1 MAEENEKKRGSI
13 VTILQN
19 NIVPVAVVMCIFLLF
34 IPIPKLLVDL
44 AMILNLALSIIILLV
59 VVQLPR
65 PSDFQTFPRVIL
77 FQTLFSLGINISS
90 TRLILT
96 GKVVNG
102 DLVGQSDMV
111 NAFASIVAGDNLVVG
126 FVIFIIL
133 IVVQV
138 LVVTK
143 GAGRVSE
150 VAARFSL
157 DSMNQKLFDIDN
169 RLNTGVIDEQ
179 QAEALKA
186 EVRRDIDFYSNMDGS
201 SKFVS
206 GNVKAGIVITV
217 VNLLGGILMGT
228 VLASMFGNQTMGI
241 AQAMQTYSRLTIGDG
256 LTSQL
261 PSIIISF
268 ATGLLVTGT
277 KSDETFDQQL
287 KKEFA
292 SDGRIYEI
300 VAVVLAAAGVI
311 FSINGRPS
319 LLAILLPVGALFFYI
334 GMRMTREVAAKN
346 LAFQQTQANA
356 KETSSQTPSSLD
368 SEPIVML
375 DPLSL
380 ELGYALIPLVDKDKG
395 AELLDRISRIR
406 IEARHDIGLD
416 IPKIRIQDNMTLEPN
431 DYSFKIEGIEA
442 GHASVRLGYV
452 MAMDTG
458 DVIEKMEG
466 EATKDPTF
474 GMEAIWVPD
483 ENRSEAESRGYVV
496 VDAPTIIS
504 THITEIIRTHAA
516 EMINRQSVSVILDK
530 VKEKNSV
537 LVDEVLNTA
546 KISYGTIEKVLQ
558 NLLKEKVSIRNYV
571 KILETMANYAH
582 VSQNSWDLTAKVREA
597 LGLQICMQYV
607 DKDEKKL
614 RVMRLSPELSELV
627 VQNAYVPPDGSD
639 PYVGFDPVDRRRWN
653 AAFEASMGRI
663 SKMGYM
669 PIILCQ
675 TNIRQLVHSAIER
688 EIPGAVVL
696 AEFEVYAAGNNI
708 TTEIIDEITDV
719 SI

>member
-77 FQTLFSLGINISS
+77 FQTLFGLGINISS

-102 DLVGQSDMV
+102 NLVGQSDMV

-356 KETSSQTPSSLD
+356 KEVSSQTPSSLD